1 MNEGD
6 QIVGLKLVEME
17 KNLDRSF
24 CCGAG
29 GARMWMEEHGEKIAY
44 ARTDMAIA
52 VKADKVATCCPFCM
66 AMITDGLKD
75 RGKEE
80 TMAAL
85 DVAEVVW
92 QAMGVEEK
100 K

>member
-1 MNEGD
+1 M
-6 QIVGLKLVEME
+6 
-17 KNLDRSF
+17 
-24 CCGAG
+24 
-29 GARMWMEEHGEKIAY
+29 
-44 ARTDMAIA
+44 T
-52 VKADKVATCCPFCM
+52 
-66 AMITDGLKD
+66 MITDGLKD